1 MARSVKKGPFVDG
14 HLAEKIAAASAAQSK
29 KVIKTWSR
37 RSTITPDAV
46 GLTFAVHNG
55 RKFVPVFVTENMVG
69 HKLGEFAPTRTF
81 HGHSGDKKGKVAG
94 GPGAPAAP
102 GAAGAPAAPAAAP
115 AAGPG
120 KGPPAKK

>member
-1 MARSVKKGPFVDG
+1 MARSVKKGAFVDG
-14 HLAEKIAAASAAQSK
+14 HLSEKIAAAQAAQSK

-46 GLTFAVHNG
+46 GLTFAVHTG

-81 HGHSGDKKGKVAG
+81 HGHSGDRKGKVV
-94 GPGAPAAP
+94 
-102 GAAGAPAAPAAAP
+102 AGAAAPAAAGAAAPGAGAGAAAKAP
-115 AAGPG
+115 AGA
-120 KGPPAKK
+120 PAKK